1 MWHGGSDSGKDA
13 RGSAA
18 ARFGN
23 PASPCTITPVPAR
36 RASPPPF
43 AQAPRLLA
51 ALLLPLLSTAA
62 GAEERVRIGVARGL
76 PAVQVAGPGLAGTA
90 LRDGAAP
97 QPSAGDRAE
106 VRLEGDE
113 LLLDGV
119 PLEGAGVTFTAGGPI
134 RCGGRLL
141 SGEVEVRRGEG
152 GLQVID
158 TLPLEDYVS
167 AVTGAEMPAGFPPEA
182 LRAQAVAARSYALS
196 RKLEAVE
203 EGRDF
208 DLGSTVLD
216 QVYPGQAVDPRAR
229 AAAAATAGEV
239 LVKERRPI
247 EAYFHSACGGRTE
260 RGLDALGRDLDY
272 LASVECGRCAAA
284 PKATWRLA
292 LTAAEVA
299 RLAGLPGRATGF
311 SVAERTR
318 AGRASRV
325 AVAAGARRA
334 RLTAVELRR
343 RLGYERLPS
352 LWFSVRPGRDGF
364 LVEGRGS
371 GHGAGLCQWGAA
383 GWARAGEGYREILRR
398 YYLGT
403 ELVKMY

>member
-1 MWHGGSDSGKDA
+1 VSLRTA
-13 RGSAA
+13 PPPP
-18 ARFGN
+18 
-23 PASPCTITPVPAR
+23 PASP
-36 RASPPPF
+36 
-43 AQAPRLLA
+43 APRLLA
-51 ALLLPLLSTAA
+51 ALLLAFLGGAA

-76 PAVQVAGPGLAGTA
+76 STVQVAGPGLVATA

-97 QPSAGDRAE
+97 RPSAGDRAE
-106 VRLEGDE
+106 VRLDGDE
-113 LLLDGV
+113 LRLDGA
-119 PLEGAGVTFTAGGPI
+119 PLQGAGVSFTADGPI
-134 RCGGRLL
+134 RCGDRLL
-141 SGEVEVRRGEG
+141 SGEVEVRRGQG

-158 TLPLEDYVS
+158 ALPLEDYVS
-167 AVTGAEMPAGFPPEA
+167 AVTGAEMPLAFQPEA
-182 LRAQAVAARSYALS
+182 LKAQAVAARSYALS

-203 EGRDF
+203 EGRDY

-229 AAAAATAGEV
+229 AAAEATAGEV
-239 LVKERRPI
+239 LVNGRRPV

-272 LASVECGRCAAA
+272 LASVECGRCGAA
-284 PKATWRLA
+284 PKAAWRLE
-292 LTAAEVA
+292 LPGDELA

-311 SVAERTR
+311 AVPERTR

-325 AVAAGARRA
+325 EVAAGARRA

-352 LWFSVRPGRDGF
+352 LWFSVRADGDGF
-364 LVEGRGS
+364 VVEGRGS

-383 GWARAGEGYREILRR
+383 GWARAGEGYREILGR
-398 YYLGT
+398 YYPGT
-403 ELVKMY
+403 EIVKMY